1 MTSRVSLLSS
11 TAIAAA
17 AIVFAGASA
26 SAASMDALEKRVKA
40 LEKAGAGK
48 SVSRSKKTMKLTVS
62 GHLNRQIQYVDDG
75 VNSEFRHTT
84 NQQSRS
90 RVRWVGTGKLT
101 DDISVRTLIEFGNSD
116 AISSGQSLQADEVN
130 GGTFDTR
137 HIDLQLTSKSM
148 GKLYLGHGSEG
159 GDGVTGAGDLSGTL
173 VALSGGADE
182 SLTGSA
188 SFRTTAG
195 AVVGVTTRNGSDEL
209 DGGRIDRVRYD
220 TPKFAGFQRPKP
232 LRVNLRT

>member
-209 DGGRIDRVRYD
+209 DAGRDRKSV
-220 TPKFAGFQRPKP
+220 
-232 LRVNLRT
+232 V